1 MEAFM
6 SFQAKERIFRLE
18 AAAIMLAVAAVAF
31 GIAVVHSQE
40 VPSCRVLTAMCDRA
54 GDLSP

>member
-1 MEAFM
+1 M

-40 VPSCRVLTAMCDRA
+40 VPSCRVLTAMCDRV